1 MTSFS
6 EFNHVVSP
14 LTYFEN
20 PNIFC
25 VVDVFQFV
33 EKYGVNVIAGV
44 EKLQNYFE
52 LDFDINFK
60 QHIKENDL
68 KEGYDEIDEIIEF
81 WSDNYPY
88 CYFFVELHYLE
99 LSFRDKNIFI
109 TELID
114 LLDIKEE
121 EKHDILSNINEKNCI
136 LVKLRSR
143 LRNLITNPIPSI
155 SELKLIS
162 AKINF
167 DEMYDEYLE
176 Y

>member
-1 MTSFS
+1 MTSFTKS
-6 EFNHVVSP
+6 NHIVSP
-14 LTYFEN
+14 LTYIEN
-20 PNIFC
+20 PNLFC

-33 EKYGVNVIAGV
+33 DKYGVNLIAGV
-44 EKLQNYFE
+44 ETLQNYFE

-60 QHIKENDL
+60 QHLKENDL
-68 KEGYDEIDEIIEF
+68 KEGYDEIDEIIELAE
-81 WSDNYPY
+81 NYPY
-88 CYFFVELHYLE
+88 CYFFVEFHYLE

-114 LLDIKEE
+114 LLEIKEE
-121 EKHDILSNINEKNCI
+121 EKHDILSSISEKNCI
-136 LVKLRSR
+136 LIKLRNR

-167 DEMYDEYLE
+167 DGMYDEYLE